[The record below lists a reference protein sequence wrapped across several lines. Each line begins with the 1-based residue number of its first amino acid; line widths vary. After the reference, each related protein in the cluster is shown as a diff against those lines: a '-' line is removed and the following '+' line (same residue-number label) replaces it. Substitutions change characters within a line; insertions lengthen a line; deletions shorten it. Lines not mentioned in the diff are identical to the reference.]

1 MDAHTRLARL
11 DSLGMRG
18 LLSVLSYERRDAA
31 KGMLLGAWAP
41 VIMPEGV
48 QRRARA
54 NGWRS
59 TCPSPRILIL
69 DEACLKRA
77 FVILD
82 GELDACC
89 SCRAEPCGTN
99 AGVRVDESLL
109 TLRYWAKGAEG
120 SRKCRCAHCPLPTAR
135 PLDSTP
141 TYARTQGP
149 SQRPVQAKSGHDI
162 RRSPWSDKLQKCCW
176 CNYCAC
182 GSALRPATPPLNK
195 PLRRSVMRR

>member
-11 DSLGMRG
+11 DSLGMGG
-18 LLSVLSYERRDAA
+18 LLSVLSYERQDAA

-99 AGVRVDESLL
+99 AGVRVDESADAAVL
-109 TLRYWAKGAEG
+109 GQ
-120 SRKCRCAHCPLPTAR
+120 RCGRQSQMSVCPLPTAR

-141 TYARTQGP
+141 NTYARTQGP